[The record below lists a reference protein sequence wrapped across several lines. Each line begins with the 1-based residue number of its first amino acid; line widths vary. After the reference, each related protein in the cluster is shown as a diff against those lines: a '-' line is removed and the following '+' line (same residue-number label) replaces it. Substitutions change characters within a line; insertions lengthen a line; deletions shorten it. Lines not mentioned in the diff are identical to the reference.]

1 MKLLPSL
8 LLALALGASA
18 SAQET
23 AKVTNEPS
31 LAPRKV
37 GEAQKIFNGN
47 ELTAKFRLIP
57 GDEKGFANS
66 GIQYRS
72 RVNQPTEFGP
82 VVSGYQADCEAGQ
95 TYTGILYEE
104 RGRGILAKRGEKVV
118 ITADPENPKKPK
130 IEVTGS
136 VGESAAIQ
144 ATVKN
149 GEWIDYKIV
158 AKGNHLQQWINGLQ
172 TVDVT
177 DNDPKAATEGI
188 IALQIH
194 AGPPMTVEFKDLSL
208 KELK

>member
-1 MKLLPSL
+1 
-8 LLALALGASA
+8 
-18 SAQET
+18 
-23 AKVTNEPS
+23 
-31 LAPRKV
+31 
-37 GEAQKIFNGN
+37 
-47 ELTAKFRLIP
+47 
-57 GDEKGFANS
+57 
-66 GIQYRS
+66 
-72 RVNQPTEFGP
+72 VNQPTEFGP

-118 ITADPENPKKPK
+118 ITADPANPKKPK

-136 VGESAAIQ
+136 VGDSAAIQ

-177 DNDPKAATEGI
+177 DNDPKGATEGI

-194 AGPPMTVEFKDLSL
+194 AGPPMTVDFKDLSL